1 VSRVLGVDLG
11 SRRIGVAVSDP
22 TGTVATPLETIP
34 HRSLQEDA
42 AQVARLGRDHLAER
56 IVVGLPRRLDGTV
69 GTAARRAQAFVRALK
84 QLTEIPVVLWDE
96 RLSTVA
102 AERALLEG
110 GVRRARRRDVR
121 DRVAAAIILQGY
133 LEATRARGPAGKAL
147 PE

>member
-1 VSRVLGVDLG
+1 MSRVLGVDLG

-22 TGTVATPLETIP
+22 TGTVATPLATIP
-34 HRSLQEDA
+34 HRSLREDA